1 MATHPQRTRTRPQCG
16 WRGPG
21 GHSLGVGEG
30 QEWTEKEEGEEE
42 RLVRRETGNKGK

>member
-1 MATHPQRTRTRPQCG
+1 MATHPRRTRTRPQCG

-30 QEWTEKEEGEEE
+30 QGWTEKEEGEEE
-42 RLVRRETGNKGK
+42 RLVRRETENKGK